1 MYMYICVFKIQYNQ
15 NKTVC
20 MLILPRGYKLH
31 NIPILTINSH
41 ELSFVNKYKYLGII
55 TLNTFMDDEDI
66 SRQMRSLYIRGNLLS
81 RNFGFCSDTV
91 KVQLFKTFCSNM
103 YCSHLWSS
111 FKKCTLNKLRVAYN
125 NCLRRLMSIPK
136 FCSASQMFVYLDVRS
151 FGEIRRKMVFNF
163 IDRLKKSDNGLI
175 KSVHNMCFNSN
186 LQKYWRGIL
195 YTNQ

>member
-1 MYMYICVFKIQYNQ
+1 
-15 NKTVC
+15 

-66 SRQMRSLYIRGNLLS
+66 SRQMRSWYIRGNLLS

-91 KVQLFKTFCSNM
+91 KVQLFKTFCSIM

-125 NCLRRLMSIPK
+125 NCLK
-136 FCSASQMFVYLDVRS
+136 D
-151 FGEIRRKMVFNF
+151 
-163 IDRLKKSDNGLI
+163 
-175 KSVHNMCFNSN
+175 
-186 LQKYWRGIL
+186 
-195 YTNQ
+195 

>member
-1 MYMYICVFKIQYNQ
+1 
-15 NKTVC
+15 
-20 MLILPRGYKLH
+20 
-31 NIPILTINSH
+31 
-41 ELSFVNKYKYLGII
+41 
-55 TLNTFMDDEDI
+55 
-66 SRQMRSLYIRGNLLS
+66 MRSLYIRGNLLS

-151 FGEIRRKMVFNF
+151 FGEFVEKWFLTLLIDLKRVTMVLLNLYIPCVLTPIYKNIGGVFYIQISNF
-163 IDRLKKSDNGLI
+163 LCCIIIYLLYLLVNI
-175 KSVHNMCFNSN
+175 YNA
-186 LQKYWRGIL
+186 IL
-195 YTNQ
+195 YLCAWFCFYTSYTHLFNDL